1 MALPRQNADGQQLCA
16 PAAAERRRPT
26 AVRPRQGCAA
36 GRGSPVD
43 FAQRYGYIQNTMIH
57 SRDARRPLLQEEE
70 ENQEEKKKE
79 PDFGLFERI
88 LKTRNILLSG
98 EINKTLAERVIRQ
111 LILLEA
117 ESEEQIR
124 VFIDSPGGDADAGY
138 AIFDMMR
145 FVKPPVLT
153 IGMGLVA
160 SAGAIILLAAPKER
174 RLGLPNSHYLIH
186 QPLSG
191 MRGVAT
197 EIEIHARELD
207 RLRKRINKLIAD
219 ETGQL
224 LEKVEKD
231 TDRDYWMGAEEAQ
244 SYGLIARIVSRREE
258 LGS

>member
-1 MALPRQNADGQQLCA
+1 MSDQLT
-16 PAAAERRRPT
+16 P
-26 AVRPRQGCAA
+26 
-36 GRGSPVD
+36 
-43 FAQRYGYIQNTMIH
+43 
-57 SRDARRPLLQEEE
+57 RRPLLQEEE
-70 ENQEEKKKE
+70 ENQEEKKRE

-98 EINKTLAERVIRQ
+98 DINKTLAERVIRQ

-117 ESEEQIR
+117 ESEEPVR

-145 FVKPPVLT
+145 FVKPQVMT

-174 RLGLPNSHYLIH
+174 RVGLPNSHYLIH

-207 RLRKRINKLIAD
+207 RLRRRINKLIAE
-219 ETGQL
+219 ETGQP

-244 SYGLIARIVSRREE
+244 GYGLIARIVSRREE